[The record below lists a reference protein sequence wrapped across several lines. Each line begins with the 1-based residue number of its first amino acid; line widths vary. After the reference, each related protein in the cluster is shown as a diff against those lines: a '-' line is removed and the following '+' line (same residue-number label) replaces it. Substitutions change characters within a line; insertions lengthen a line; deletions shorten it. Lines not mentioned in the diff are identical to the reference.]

1 MGVDLRPRDEAQRD
15 GIAWRTVERAK
26 GKLGIVNGPE
36 GFGGPWVWKLPD
48 SASLRQES
56 AESANNQTL
65 ADSGET
71 VADSGELLPSD
82 DDPFAGESA
91 WLDDSF

>member
-1 MGVDLRPRDEAQRD
+1 M
-15 GIAWRTVERAK
+15 ERAK

-56 AESANNQTL
+56 AESAKYQTL

-71 VADSGELLPSD
+71 VADSGELLPGD